1 MMEKREAAI
10 ELEALSVGYR
20 KGSGYLTILSNVN
33 ATLGKGEMVCLVG
46 KNGIGKSTLL
56 RSIAGIQG
64 ILGGKVLIHGRDITS
79 YRLHELSRTVSL
91 VLTDRIF
98 AGNLKVEELV
108 SLGRHP
114 YTNWLGNLASRDKQ
128 KIEWALDISGVA
140 DFRDRSI
147 LELSDGQFQKVLI
160 ARALAQ
166 DGDIIILD
174 EPTAHLD
181 LPNKITILKLLKDLC
196 DQTGKSILLAT
207 HELEYA
213 FQMADRIW
221 MVLAE
226 SELLSGCP
234 EDLMLN
240 HSFEKLID
248 HEAIRFNMA
257 NGRFSINHEKRW
269 FCNLEGDPVGVFW
282 TANALHRL
290 HWEMTGDESDVKI
303 RSFKQNGNYLWRMKH
318 QGIESE
324 FQSMEKRISA
334 LNELTNK

>member
-1 MMEKREAAI
+1 MEKREAAL
-10 ELEALSVGYR
+10 ELKDLHVGYR
-20 KGSGYLTILSNVN
+20 KDSGILTVLSGLN
-33 ATLGKGEMVCLVG
+33 ARLGKGEMVCLVG

-56 RSIAGIQG
+56 RSIAGLQHAFS
-64 ILGGKVLIHGRDITS
+64 GKVLIHGRDLFS
-79 YRLHELSRTVSL
+79 YRIDELARTISL

-114 YTNWLGNLASRDKQ
+114 YTNWLGNLDEDDRKI
-128 KIEWALDISGVA
+128 IEWAMIICGV
-140 DFRDRSI
+140 DGFRNRSI

-166 DGDIIILD
+166 DGKIILLD

-181 LPNKITILKLLKDLC
+181 LPNKISVLKLLKDLS
-196 DQTGKSILLAT
+196 DQTGKSILMAT

-221 MVLAE
+221 MALGE
-226 SELLSGCP
+226 KELVSGCP
-234 EDLMLN
+234 EDLMLD
-240 HSFEKLID
+240 HSFERLIE
-248 HEAIRFNMA
+248 HEAIRFNLA
-257 NGRFSINHEKRW
+257 NGRFSINHEKKW

-290 HWEMTGDESDVKI
+290 HWEVTEENSEVKI
-303 RSFKQNGNYLWRMKH
+303 SVFKQNGNYLWIMTYS
-318 QGIESE
+318 GSSSE
-324 FQSMEKRISA
+324 FNSMERLISA
-334 LNELTNK
+334 LKEKE